1 MLLST
6 SESLGITVTPRT
18 FLIQS
23 ENMGDRE
30 LLCENLW
37 FSTESRSEN
46 SAEWA
51 VLLGPSLLKPKLK
64 LFASTNIVTFIP
76 SKKWS
81 DIRTSY
87 TYSTVRN
94 TL

>member
-37 FSTESRSEN
+37 FSTESRSED

-51 VLLGPSLLKPKLK
+51 VLLGPSLLKP
-64 LFASTNIVTFIP
+64 
-76 SKKWS
+76 
-81 DIRTSY
+81 
-87 TYSTVRN
+87 
-94 TL
+94 TLTKIGQILGLLTPTQQLGTPCKI